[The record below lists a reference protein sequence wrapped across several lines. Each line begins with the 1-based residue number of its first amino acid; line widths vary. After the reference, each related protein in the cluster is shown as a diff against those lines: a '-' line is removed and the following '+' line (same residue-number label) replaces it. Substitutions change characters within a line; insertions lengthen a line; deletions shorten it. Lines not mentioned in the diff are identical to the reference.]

1 MHLQLRLKCESRFR
15 SRNNKDAGKLCFS
28 KAKRRE
34 IMQEIAFIMDVN
46 LEEIQKG
53 QMN

>member
-28 KAKRRE
+28 KAKKKRNNARNSVYYGCE
-34 IMQEIAFIMDVN
+34 FGGNTKKD
-46 LEEIQKG
+46 K
-53 QMN
+53 